1 MATSESL
8 QSTKPLTLDSALR
21 YAVVHSWDE
30 LMPQTAS
37 GSIQIEYRNAVDGEL
52 QYLKVWKS
60 TELGHWDLVAEFWER
75 SLWGNAAG
83 LRMGKDYL
91 GAAGTVRVL
100 EFVLEHQAN
109 FSSLAGMTGVLQI
122 FTPTREERD
131 EATAWMAVALA
142 PGGVTPVTPLA
153 A

>member
-1 MATSESL
+1 MTTSGDL
-8 QSTKPLTLDSALR
+8 QPMKPLTLDSALR

-37 GSIQIEYRNAVDGEL
+37 GSIQIEYQNAAHGEL
-52 QYLKVWKS
+52 LYLKVWKS
-60 TELGHWDLVAEFWER
+60 TELGHWNLVCEFWEK

-122 FTPTREERD
+122 FTPTQADRD
-131 EATAWMAVALA
+131 EAAAWMGVALA
-142 PGGVTPVTPLA
+142 ADSVAPATPFA